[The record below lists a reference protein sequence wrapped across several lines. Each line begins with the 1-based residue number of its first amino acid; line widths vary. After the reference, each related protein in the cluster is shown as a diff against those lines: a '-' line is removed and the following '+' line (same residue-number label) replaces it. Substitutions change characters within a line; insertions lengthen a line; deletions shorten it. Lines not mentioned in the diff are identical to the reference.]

1 MVESNYDIL
10 GISDGAS
17 QKEIRSA
24 FRKLALEHHS
34 DRGGDDEKFKRIK
47 LAFEDLKQGK
57 KYSDSL

>member
-10 GISDGAS
+10 GVSDDAS
-17 QKEIRSA
+17 QKEIRAA

-47 LAFEDLKQGK
+47 LAFEDLKQG
-57 KYSDSL
+57 